1 MTYTLL
7 CDLMKTSTRYTL
19 KHSTPTTS
27 YKTLSSVMI
36 ALSWIL
42 VELVGNGEVLE
53 TLVSVWIT
61 QLNCYVAN

>member
-7 CDLMKTSTRYTL
+7 CDLMKASTRYTL

-27 YKTLSSVMI
+27 YKTLELCYDRI
-36 ALSWIL
+36 IL
-42 VELVGNGEVLE
+42 DTGRISRDGEVLE

-61 QLNCYVAN
+61 QPNCYVAN

>member
-7 CDLMKTSTRYTL
+7 CDLMKASTRYTL
-19 KHSTPTTS
+19 KYSTPTPS
-27 YKTLSSVMI
+27 YKTWSSVMI